1 MSGQLMSDEWGES
14 DRVHGRRG
22 RDISGVIVVR

>member
-1 MSGQLMSDEWGES
+1 MGKNNGSVGGLY

-22 RDISGVIVVR
+22 RAQHPRTRGT